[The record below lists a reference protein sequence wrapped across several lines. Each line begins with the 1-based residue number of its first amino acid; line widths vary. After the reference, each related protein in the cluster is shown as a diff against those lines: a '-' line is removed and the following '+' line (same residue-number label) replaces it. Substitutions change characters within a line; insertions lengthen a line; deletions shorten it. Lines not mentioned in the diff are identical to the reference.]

1 MEGLSRRTHPD
12 AVVAFMDQHSH
23 VAGPAVSAGPATAP
37 PALQLV
43 GGWKTFGHVVAMQD
57 VDLTVHRGEVLT
69 VVGDNGA
76 GKSTLMKVLSGVY
89 RPDAGELRVSDVV
102 VEAGNPAEARRHG
115 ISTVFQD
122 LALIETLDV
131 AANMFLG
138 RQERRFGVFANRRK
152 MLDEA
157 AATLKA
163 YQVNVPSVRVPIG
176 ELSGGQRQSV
186 AIARAIRENNPII
199 LLDEPTAALGVR
211 ETRNVGTLIGTLRSE
226 GKAVIVV
233 SHDLGFVFEHSDR
246 IQVMRLGKVHAQRKT
261 LDTTREEIVGLIT
274 GALAGDA
281 AHGTSDQGA
290 TT

>member
-1 MEGLSRRTHPD
+1 MT
-12 AVVAFMDQHSH
+12 
-23 VAGPAVSAGPATAP
+23 P

-43 GGWKTFGHVVAMQD
+43 GGWKTFGHVVALQD
-57 VDLTVHRGEVLT
+57 VDMTVHLGEVLA

-89 RPDAGELRVSDVV
+89 SPDAGELRVSGVG
-102 VEAGNPAEARRHG
+102 VEVGNPAEARRHG

-138 RQERRFGVFANRRK
+138 RQVRRFGIFADRRK
-152 MLDEA
+152 MLAEA
-157 AATLKA
+157 AATLAA

-246 IQVMRLGKVHAQRKT
+246 IQVMRLGRTHALRRT
-261 LDTTREEIVGLIT
+261 SETTREEIVGLIT
-274 GALAGDA
+274 GAVAGDA
-281 AHGTSDQGA
+281 ALRKSKQGA
-290 TT
+290 NT

>member
-1 MEGLSRRTHPD
+1 
-12 AVVAFMDQHSH
+12 MDQHSLA
-23 VAGPAVSAGPATAP
+23 AGPAVSAGPAAQF
-37 PALQLV
+37 PALQLQ

-57 VDLTVHRGEVLT
+57 VDLTVHRGEVLA

-89 RPDAGELRVSDVV
+89 RPDAGELRVAGVA

-138 RQERRFGVFANRRK
+138 RQERRLGVFANRRK
-152 MLDEA
+152 MLVEA

-211 ETRNVGTLIGTLRSE
+211 ETRNVGTLIEALRSE
-226 GKAVIVV
+226 SKAVIVV
-233 SHDLGFVFEHSDR
+233 SHDLDFVFEHSDR
-246 IQVMRLGKVHAQRKT
+246 IQVMRLGKVHARRKT
-261 LDTTREEIVGLIT
+261 SQTTREEIVGLIT
-274 GALAGDA
+274 GALSGDVPSGA
-281 AHGTSDQGA
+281 LNQGEEK
-290 TT
+290 

>member
-1 MEGLSRRTHPD
+1 
-12 AVVAFMDQHSH
+12 MDQHSRMD
-23 VAGPAVSAGPATAP
+23 GPAVSAGPSIAP

-43 GGWKTFGHVVAMQD
+43 GGWKTFGHVVALQD
-57 VDLTVHRGEVLT
+57 VDVTVHLGEVLA

-89 RPDAGELRVSDVV
+89 SPDAGELRVSGVG
-102 VEAGNPAEARRHG
+102 VEVGNPAEARRHG

-138 RQERRFGVFANRRK
+138 RQLRRFGIFADRRK

-157 AATLKA
+157 AATLTA

-246 IQVMRLGKVHAQRKT
+246 IQVMRLGRAHALRRT
-261 LDTTREEIVGLIT
+261 SETTREEIVGLIT
-274 GALAGDA
+274 GAVAGDA
-281 AHGTSDQGA
+281 ALRQSKQGA
-290 TT
+290 NT

>member
-1 MEGLSRRTHPD
+1 
-12 AVVAFMDQHSH
+12 
-23 VAGPAVSAGPATAP
+23 
-37 PALQLV
+37 
-43 GGWKTFGHVVAMQD
+43 MQD
-57 VDLTVHRGEVLT
+57 VDLTVHRGEVLI

-89 RPDAGELRVSDVV
+89 RPDAGQLRVSDVA

-138 RQERRFGVFANRRK
+138 RQVRRFGLFADRRR

-211 ETRNVGTLIGTLRSE
+211 ETRNVGALIDTLRSE

-246 IQVMRLGKVHAQRKT
+246 IQVMRLGKVHAVRRT
-261 LDTTREEIVGLIT
+261 SDTSREEIVGLIT
-274 GALAGDA
+274 GALPAD
-281 AHGTSDQGA
+281 GTRSASEEG
-290 TT
+290 TRP

>member
-1 MEGLSRRTHPD
+1 MEGLPRRSNSD
-12 AVVAFMDQHSH
+12 AVVAGMDQSSL
-23 VAGPAVSAGPATAP
+23 VAGPAVSAGPATEL
-37 PALQLV
+37 PALELV

-57 VDLTVHRGEVLT
+57 VDLTVHRGEVLA

-89 RPDAGELRVSDVV
+89 RPDAGELRVSGVV

-122 LALIETLDV
+122 LALVETLDV

-138 RQERRFGVFANRRK
+138 RQERRLGVFANRRK
-152 MLDEA
+152 MLEEA

-211 ETRNVGTLIGTLRSE
+211 ETRNVGTLIAALRSE

-233 SHDLGFVFEHSDR
+233 SHDLEFVFEHCDR
-246 IQVMRLGKVHAQRKT
+246 IQVMRLGRVQARRKT
-261 LDTTREEIVGLIT
+261 ANTTREEVVGLIT

-281 AHGTSDQGA
+281 ASGAFEQGDMR
-290 TT
+290 